1 MRILHVHNINQVARI
16 YTNELAMRGHTV
28 TVYEPN
34 LCGGF
39 APMPVKLAMMPW
51 RIFDLRHVVPNLN
64 PNHYDIVHVHW
75 ASYGVLGLASRIP
88 FVVQCHG
95 DDVLVPT
102 FRPVLALIFRRAAA
116 VIGITPD
123 LIPLIQAVRP
133 DALFIPGPIDT
144 ELFAP
149 LNNNEVA
156 TSRPWTILL
165 FSRLDPKKG
174 PEIAMKGIVR
184 FADRHPG
191 VRVKVLDRGTL
202 KEGYRRRY
210 GDRFEFIPVVPLNEV
225 PHLLQEADVVVGQF
239 LSGALGLSELQA
251 MSCGKPVIASFRYE
265 EAYPTP
271 PPLCQARN
279 AEEIEEQLE
288 NLYLHPE
295 VAKELGQKAREWV
308 INHHNNQ
315 MLAVKLETLYQ
326 TILNER
332 KGKLTSTSQLL
343 A

>member
-1 MRILHVHNINQVARI
+1 MRILHVHNINQVASI
-16 YTNELAMRGHTV
+16 YTSELAKRGHSV
-28 TVYEPN
+28 AVYEPS
-34 LCGGF
+34 LKGGF
-39 APMPVKLAMMPW
+39 APLPVKLAFMPQ
-51 RIFDLRHVVPNLN
+51 RIFDLRHIIGSLN
-64 PNHYDIVHVHW
+64 TNHYDIVHIHW

-102 FRPVLALIFRRAAA
+102 FRPVLAPIFRRAAA

-133 DALFIPGPIDT
+133 DALFMPGPIDT

-210 GDRFEFIPVVPLNEV
+210 GERFEFISVVPLNEV

-239 LSGALGLSELQA
+239 LAGALGLSELQA
-251 MSCGKPVIASFRYE
+251 MSCAKPVIASFLFDDV
-265 EAYPTP
+265 YPVP
-271 PPLCQARN
+271 PPLCKATNPEEVDEHLENLFQHREVATALGSQARN
-279 AEEIEEQLE
+279 WAISFHDKKVLVAQLE
-288 NLYLHPE
+288 ALY
-295 VAKELGQKAREWV
+295 KSILGC
-308 INHHNNQ
+308 
-315 MLAVKLETLYQ
+315 
-326 TILNER
+326 
-332 KGKLTSTSQLL
+332 TSEPDLL
-343 A
+343 FSRT